1 MKYITTKTTFLFVL
15 VAIIFC
21 ISACKSSNSKIKN
34 DIEIKENGLHVEEAY
49 LTNGNQSLI
58 GNDNKV
64 KVGERISL
72 RLVVTGWTIKNGKV
86 FLDASQRTSTSD
98 GTTLAINPSLFG
110 YVYAGGAS
118 AESAKGDPRHGLT
131 LGRLRRVPDF
141 LCLEGTSSPSSQYH
155 RSAAHRRSVVGGTSS
170 NARLF

>member
-98 GTTLAINPSLFG
+98 GTTLASNPSLFG

-118 AESAKGDPRHGLT
+118 AESAKYILLYQNIGGL
-131 LGRLRRVPDF
+131 DKHYDYIQISF
-141 LCLEGTSSPSSQYH
+141 KIWDKISNK
-155 RSAAHRRSVVGGTSS
+155 SVTGSCKLHVDTP
-170 NARLF
+170 

>member
-118 AESAKGDPRHGLT
+118 AESAKYILLYQNIGALDKHYEYIQISFKIW
-131 LGRLRRVPDF
+131 DKI
-141 LCLEGTSSPSSQYH
+141 SNK
-155 RSAAHRRSVVGGTSS
+155 SVTGSCKLHVDTP
-170 NARLF
+170 